1 MIVPVIIYYCMTSG
15 TDAESGLAIPM
26 ATDIAFSL
34 GVLSLFGNRVPI
46 SLKYF

>member
-26 ATDIAFSL
+26 ATDIAFSW
-34 GVLSLFGNRVPI
+34 GC
-46 SLKYF
+46 